1 MVEERGREKRELR
14 DLVAQAAGA
23 LKVFPLPGVVVF
35 PGTPTPFHIFE
46 PRYRELIGDALEGD
60 RTLCVATLE
69 DAGDGSLG
77 EHAPV
82 HPVAGAGV
90 IEADERLPDGRYHI
104 LFRCLARVRL
114 VTELESGRAYRE
126 FSGELLQ
133 DRYPRSGP
141 SALAPD
147 VEALAHLAYDLCRLL
162 PGDSGAQELA
172 EAVAHMRSPAR
183 IADLLAAAV
192 VNDTQKRIEILETL
206 DVQRR
211 MGLVAAELASVLL
224 TLSKGKT
231 PSA

>member
-1 MVEERGREKRELR
+1 MEERGRERRELR

-69 DAGDGSLG
+69 EGGLG

-82 HPVAGAGV
+82 HSVAGAGV
-90 IEADERLPDGRYHI
+90 IEADERLADGRYHI

-114 VTELESGRAYRE
+114 VTELESGRSYRE

-133 DRYPRSGP
+133 DRYPRGGP
-141 SALAPD
+141 GALAPD
-147 VEALAHLAYDLCRLL
+147 VEALAHLAYDLCRVL
-162 PGDSGAQELA
+162 PGDSGAEELA
-172 EAVAHMRSPAR
+172 EAVARMRSPAR

-192 VNDTQKRIEILETL
+192 VNDPQKRIEILETL

>member
-1 MVEERGREKRELR
+1 MPEERGRERRELR

-69 DAGDGSLG
+69 DGGLG

-82 HPVAGAGV
+82 HPIAGAGV

-114 VTELESGRAYRE
+114 VTELESGRSYRE

-133 DRYPRSGP
+133 DRYPRGGP
-141 SALAPD
+141 AALAPD
-147 VEALAHLAYDLCRLL
+147 VEALAHLAYDLCRVL

-192 VNDTQKRIEILETL
+192 VNDTQKRVEILETL

>member
-1 MVEERGREKRELR
+1 MPEERGRERRELR
-14 DLVAQAAGA
+14 DLVAHAAGA

-69 DAGDGSLG
+69 DAVGDSPADHPG
-77 EHAPV
+77 V
-82 HPVAGAGV
+82 HPIAGAGV
-90 IEADERLPDGRYHI
+90 IEMDERLPDGRYHI

-114 VTELESGRAYRE
+114 GTELDSGRSYRE

-133 DRYPRSGP
+133 DRYPPGGP
-141 SALAPD
+141 AALAGD
-147 VEALAHLAYDLCRLL
+147 VEALAHLAYDLCRVL
-162 PGDSGAQELA
+162 PGDSGAMELA
-172 EAVAHMRSPAR
+172 EAVARMRSPAR

-192 VNDTQKRIEILETL
+192 VNEPRTRLEILEAL